1 MDVFVARNGRNEVME
16 VKARVCSGRAMR
28 IADLSMRR
36 CMSMSRRMRRMC
48 GVARSDHVK

>member
-1 MDVFVARNGRNEVME
+1 MFVARNGRNEVME

-36 CMSMSRRMRRMC
+36 CMSMSRRRRMC